1 MDIEIKISSILSNSA
16 TKCELDDIPK
26 ILSRFNFKKNFQ
38 IITIAGTN
46 GKGTTVAMLEEL
58 FVANNKKVVTHTS
71 PHIFKFNE
79 RISLN
84 KKPIATND
92 LLELLERLQE
102 ETRDYKLTYYQIA
115 FLCACMYAQ
124 KHKADYLILEVGLG
138 GRLDCANALSPD
150 ITAITNISLDHC
162 EILGDTVEKIGLE
175 KAAIARKDVPLIL
188 GSEMPKSVTEYAKK
202 ISAKVYQPNYETTE
216 SDCFIDSY
224 NIAMKIAEMLFMKL
238 KISYIPNFQSIRAR
252 ARCFELKKDV
262 VNNSYII
269 IDVAHNEASVSHLLK
284 FVRDKYSGINIEAV
298 FGVLASKDISTILDI
313 ANAEVSNW
321 QVLNL
326 KNYDDRAINLQDI
339 KQEFERKAITKVEY
353 REDLSNMYLSK
364 NNSLTLVFGSFVMA
378 GEFLKEY
385 EKTNK

>member
-26 ILSRFNFKKNFQ
+26 ILSRFNFKKSFQ

-58 FVANNKKVVTHTS
+58 FVANNKNVVTHTS

-84 KKPIATND
+84 KESIATNE

-102 ETRDYKLTYYQIA
+102 ETRDYKLTYYQVA
-115 FLCACMYAQ
+115 FLCACMYA
-124 KHKADYLILEVGLG
+124 HKNRADYLLLEVGLG

-175 KAAIARKDVPLIL
+175 KAAIARANTPLIL
-188 GSEMPKSVTEYAKK
+188 GSEMPSTVIDFANDIQAK
-202 ISAKVYQPNYETTE
+202 IYEPRYDITT
-216 SDCFIDSY
+216 DCFVDSY
-224 NIAMKIAEMLFMKL
+224 NIAMKIAEMLLMKL
-238 KISYIPNFQSIRAR
+238 KISYIPNLQSIRAR
-252 ARCFELKKDV
+252 ARCFELKKDA
-262 VNNSYII
+262 VNNSHII
-269 IDVAHNEASVSHLLK
+269 IDVAHNEASVRHLLK
-284 FVRDKYSGINIEAV
+284 FVRDKYSDINIEAV
-298 FGVLASKDISTILDI
+298 FGVLASKDIDTILSIAKDEI
-313 ANAEVSNW
+313 ANW
-321 QVLNL
+321 HILNL

-339 KQEFERKAITKVEY
+339 KHEFERKAIVKVEY
-353 REDLSNMYLSK
+353 HEDLSNVYLSK